1 LDDFEWQQ
9 YFQPRGTSRGLF
21 ATAEFIVKLTEF
33 IVKLTEFVVKLTEF
47 IVTSLRLQVPCIS
60 ARIISKIFLYI
71 IDWRLFIKSAF
82 EPVEYV
88 S

>member
-1 LDDFEWQQ
+1 MDDFEWQQ

-21 ATAEFIVKLTEF
+21 ATAEFI
-33 IVKLTEFVVKLTEF
+33 VKLTEF

>member
-1 LDDFEWQQ
+1 MDDFEWQQ

-21 ATAEFIVKLTEF
+21 ATAEF

-71 IDWRLFIKSAF
+71 IDWSLFIKSAF